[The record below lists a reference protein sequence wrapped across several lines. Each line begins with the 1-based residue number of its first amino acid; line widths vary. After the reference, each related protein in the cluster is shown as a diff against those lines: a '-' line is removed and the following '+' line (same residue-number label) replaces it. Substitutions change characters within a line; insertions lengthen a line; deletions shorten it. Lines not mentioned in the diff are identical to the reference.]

1 MTSPQKIIIDCDP
14 GLDDAIALLLAF
26 ASPELDILGI
36 TVAAGNVGLEQTVK
50 NTRLLVDLAGVSLPI
65 HPGCPA
71 PLFRRLETAA
81 HIHGESGLKGA
92 EHLPPPRAPVSDEHA
107 VPALIRHL
115 RAAAPGEII
124 LACTGPLTNLAAALI
139 QAPDS
144 AAAIARVVVM
154 GGGVAQ
160 GNATPAAE
168 FNFLTDP
175 HAAQIVCRSGV
186 PLEIIPLDLTW
197 QAEAS
202 PARLKP
208 LVGVETEVARTV
220 LSMMAAYGRKGRHA
234 DSDGPPLHDPCV
246 IGHILWPDLMRGQR
260 GGVGVDVLPG
270 PNEGRL
276 TADWW
281 GVAKPPLPQA
291 LILTEIDADGF
302 FARLCDR
309 LLRFK

>member
-1 MTSPQKIIIDCDP
+1 MSIPQKIIIDCDP

-36 TVAAGNVGLEQTVK
+36 TVAAGNVGLEQTLI
-50 NTRLLVDLAGVSLPI
+50 NTRQLVDLAGISVPI
-65 HPGCPA
+65 HPGCPS

-81 HIHGESGLKGA
+81 HIHGDSGLKGA

-115 RAAAPGEII
+115 RAAAPGQII

-139 QAPDS
+139 QAPDIVTG
-144 AAAIARVVVM
+144 IARIVVM

-175 HAAQIVCRSGV
+175 HAAEIVCRSGA
-186 PLEIIPLDLTW
+186 PLDIIPLDLTW

-202 PARLKP
+202 PARLGP
-208 LVGVETEVARTV
+208 LCGVDTAVARTV
-220 LSMMAAYGRKGRHA
+220 LLMIAAYGRKGRHA
-234 DSDGPPLHDPCV
+234 NSDGPPLHDPCV
-246 IGHILWPDLMRGQR
+246 IGHILWPDLMQGQR

-291 LILTEIDADGF
+291 LVLTEIDADGF

-309 LLRFK
+309 LLRYK

>member
-1 MTSPQKIIIDCDP
+1 MPAHKLIIDCDP

-26 ASPELDILGI
+26 ASPELDVLAI
-36 TVAAGNVGLEQTVK
+36 TVAAGNVGLERTVT
-50 NTRLLVDLAGVSLPI
+50 NTRQLVDLAGVSVPI

-81 HIHGESGLKGA
+81 HIHGDSGMRGA
-92 EHLPPPRAPVSDEHA
+92 EHLPSPQAPVSDEHA
-107 VPALIRHL
+107 VQAIIRLL
-115 RAAAPGEII
+115 RTHAPGEII

-139 QAPDS
+139 QAPDI
-144 AAAIARVVVM
+144 APRIARIVVM

-175 HAAQIVCRSGV
+175 HAADIVCRSGA

-202 PARLKP
+202 PARLAP
-208 LVGVETEVARTV
+208 LTGVQTAVAQTT
-220 LSMMAAYGRKGRHA
+220 LSMMAAYGRRGRHV

-246 IGHILWPDLMRGQR
+246 IGHILWPDLMTGKT
-260 GGVGVDVLPG
+260 GGVSVDVLPG

-291 LILTEIDADGF
+291 KVLLDIDADAF

-309 LLRFK
+309 LLRYS